1 MPSSLKIQMKFSF
14 ISFCTSNLIRCSL
27 PIVLLLFGNLVYAQ
41 TSLYDLNTIQQIEIN
56 FTQNNWDY
64 QLDTAKTGS
73 EGYIMAATVTINGST
88 YDSVGVKYK
97 GNSSYDSTYTKN
109 PIHIALDEFKGQAYQ
124 GFTDIK
130 LGNGYADPSQIREVL
145 SYQILKNY
153 MDCPRSNFA
162 QLYINGVYYGLYSN
176 DENINKDFCSEHFYS
191 SSNTFL
197 KCNPIVLPGP
207 TTKSNLKFKIG
218 ADSSAYFNFY
228 EVKSD
233 FGWNDL
239 VDLCDS
245 VTNHSSNIRS
255 ILDVDRFI
263 WMLAFNNVLVNL
275 DSYSGVFCQNYYLY
289 KDNTQRFNPIVWD
302 LNMSFGGFPFA
313 GSGATGTG
321 SLTVTN
327 MQQMPLTLHSTDP
340 YWPLINAIVGNSSY
354 KKMYVAHMRTIVNEQ
369 FANSLY
375 QTTAANLHASVDTA
389 VLNDTNGFY
398 SYTQFQNGLTTN
410 YTVGSYT
417 VPGISNLMT
426 ARVNYLQATPE
437 FMATP
442 PSITAVV
449 SNTSTP
455 NLNAVVGISAYVTN
469 ASAAAVFLGY
479 RFNHADKFSQMQM
492 FDDGLHNDGVAGD
505 NIFGA
510 DLTMTNVSLQY
521 YIYAENANAGL
532 FSPERAEH
540 EFYSLQA
547 QVQSPTLG
555 QIRINEFLANNVSD
569 TIDDNG
575 NNSDWIELYNTTG
588 DTLGLAGLYLSD
600 SYTNPQKFAFPLNSL
615 IYPNDYL
622 IVWADDKL
630 GTTALH
636 CNFKLAQNGERLL
649 LSNQDSLVLDSI
661 TFGAQVADVS
671 MGRCPNGYGVFAPLV
686 NTTFNASNCTMG
698 MNSTDE
704 EFSQLKVFPNP
715 ASKELTILVSPH
727 SKEETLKIETIF
739 GQLVFSNPI
748 KASVLIDVSTWQ
760 YGIYILKYGSK
771 AQKIIVQ
778 K

>member
-1 MPSSLKIQMKFSF
+1 MKY
-14 ISFCTSNLIRCSL
+14 RL
-27 PIVLLLFGNLVYAQ
+27 PFVLLLICNLIYAQ
-41 TSLYDLNTIQQIEIN
+41 TALYDLNTIQQIEIN
-56 FTQNNWDY
+56 FTQSNWDY
-64 QLDTAKTGS
+64 QMDTAKAGA
-73 EGYIMAATVTINGST
+73 EGYIMAATVSINGST

-145 SYQILKNY
+145 SYQILNNY

-162 QLYINGVYYGLYSN
+162 QLYINGVYHGLYSN

-207 TTKSNLKFKIG
+207 TTKSNLKFKTG

-239 VDLCDS
+239 VALCDS
-245 VTNHSSNIRS
+245 LTNHASNIRS

-289 KDNTQRFNPIVWD
+289 KDNTQHFNPIVWD

-313 GSGATGTG
+313 GSGATGTAG
-321 SLTVTN
+321 LTVTN
-327 MQQMPLTLHSTDP
+327 MQQMPLTLHATDP
-340 YWPLINAIVGNSSY
+340 YWPLINAIVGSASY
-354 KKMYVAHMRTIVNEQ
+354 KKMYVAHMRTLVNEQ
-369 FANSLY
+369 FANNLY
-375 QTTAANLHASVDTA
+375 QTLAANLHASIDTA

-449 SNTSTP
+449 SNTNAP
-455 NLNAVVGISAYVTN
+455 NLNGVVGISANVTN
-469 ASAAAVFLGY
+469 ALASSVLLGY
-479 RFNHADKFSQMQM
+479 RFSNADKFSQMQM
-492 FDDGLHNDGVAGD
+492 FDDGLHNDGVAAD

-510 DLTMTNVSLQY
+510 ALTMTNVSLQY
-521 YIYAENANAGL
+521 YIYAENATAGV

-547 QVQSPTLG
+547 QVQTPALG
-555 QIRINEFLANNVSD
+555 QIRLNEFLANNVSD
-569 TIDDNG
+569 TVDDNG
-575 NNSDWIELYNTTG
+575 NHSDWIELYNTTG

-600 SYTNPQKFAFPLNSL
+600 SYSNPQKFAFPLNTL

-622 IVWADDKL
+622 IIWADDKL
-630 GTTALH
+630 GTSALH
-636 CNFKLAQNGERLL
+636 CNFKLSQNGERIV

-661 TFGAQVADVS
+661 TFGAQLADVS
-671 MGRCPNGYGVFAPLV
+671 MARCPNGFGPFSAL
-686 NTTFNASNCTMG
+686 NTTTFNASNCTLG
-698 MNSTDE
+698 NKTIEENSL
-704 EFSQLKVFPNP
+704 QVLVFPNP
-715 ASKELTILVSPH
+715 ASKELTILVSDP
-727 SKEETLKIETIF
+727 SEEETLKIETIV
-739 GQLVFSNPI
+739 GQLILSIPI
-748 KASVLIDVSTWQ
+748 KSSALIDVSTWQ
-760 YGIYILKYGSK
+760 NGIYILKCGSK